1 MEEDIFDGIRVV
13 IYKPSLERPTNNLLP
28 GYVYYHGGGWTVG
41 SVLIGHSIIKKLVEE
56 SKVVAILADYR
67 MAPHVKFPVQFE
79 DCLKATKYFMA
90 NAGRFGVDGHRIGV
104 GGDSAGGNLAAA
116 ISLKLRDD
124 KTFGFVPK
132 VQVLVYPALQVIDLY
147 TPSYQQTFDRTFMS
161 REGMAWFWSM
171 YITGSANLT
180 KDIALGNHVPLD
192 VKQRFAKSFLN
203 HDDLDDQFK
212 YLPYKKPELTE
223 GDGEIWEKIK
233 DVLNPFFAP
242 LKEKNLSSLPKAFVY
257 TVEYDVLRDE
267 GLWYVQRLRSA
278 GNDVQHLHGSTT
290 FHCCC
295 FCLKIIPDVLDHMN
309 AIQRFLEKNL

>member
-1 MEEDIFDGIRVV
+1 MFFSQVKALVPLLAAVYAAFYLYTPLPADISSPWVTQGLYTAFKVISLANSAAEHLGISTSVDATIFLIDQLLHSIYWLTGDYTGSEITVEEDIFDGIRVV

-28 GYVYYHGGGWTVG
+28 GYVFYHGGGWTVG

-56 SKVVAILADYR
+56 SKVVAILVDYR

-171 YITGSANLT
+171 YITGSANMT

-223 GDGEIWEKIK
+223 GDGEI
-233 DVLNPFFAP
+233 
-242 LKEKNLSSLPKAFVY
+242 
-257 TVEYDVLRDE
+257 
-267 GLWYVQRLRSA
+267 
-278 GNDVQHLHGSTT
+278 
-290 FHCCC
+290 
-295 FCLKIIPDVLDHMN
+295 
-309 AIQRFLEKNL
+309 